1 MIDAKPKETKDPE
14 NKIQN
19 LIWEYV
25 YQFEEIKNSSFEE
38 HASILTELYAYKIY
52 YELIDMANK
61 KEIAITEFPS
71 ITLIMAD
78 ISTMYYMYA
87 DSVNTNDEDC
97 DAADDKLR
105 IYSLTVEN
113 AALKYCYKNGGI

>member
-19 LIWEYV
+19 LIWEYI

>member
-19 LIWEYV
+19 LIWDYI

-52 YELIDMANK
+52 YQLIDLVNK
-61 KEIAITEFPS
+61 KEISITEFPS
-71 ITLIMAD
+71 ITLIMDD
-78 ISTMYYMYA
+78 ISTIYYMYA
-87 DSVNTNDEDC
+87 NSVNANDEDF
-97 DAADDKLR
+97 R
-105 IYSLTVEN
+105 IYNLTVEN
-113 AALKYCYKNGGI
+113 TALKYCYKNGGI

>member
-19 LIWEYV
+19 LIWEYI

-87 DSVNTNDEDC
+87 DSVNTNDDDC

>member
-38 HASILTELYAYKIY
+38 HASILTELYAHKIY
-52 YELIDMANK
+52 YELIDMVNK
-61 KEIAITEFPS
+61 KEITITEFPS

-87 DSVNTNDEDC
+87 DSVNTNDDDC

>member
-19 LIWEYV
+19 LIWEYI
-25 YQFEEIKNSSFEE
+25 YQFEEIENSSFEE

-52 YELIDMANK
+52 YELIDMVNK
-61 KEIAITEFPS
+61 KEITITEFPS

>member
-52 YELIDMANK
+52 YELIDMVNK
-61 KEIAITEFPS
+61 KEITITEFPS

-87 DSVNTNDEDC
+87 NSVNANDEDC

-113 AALKYCYKNGGI
+113 TALKYCYKNGGI

>member
-1 MIDAKPKETKDPE
+1 MNDAKPKETKDPE

-19 LIWEYV
+19 LIWEYI
-25 YQFEEIKNSSFEE
+25 YQFEEIENSSFEE
-38 HASILTELYAYKIY
+38 HASILTELYAHKIY
-52 YELIDMANK
+52 YELIDMVNK
-61 KEIAITEFPS
+61 KEITITEFPS

-97 DAADDKLR
+97 DAADDKFR